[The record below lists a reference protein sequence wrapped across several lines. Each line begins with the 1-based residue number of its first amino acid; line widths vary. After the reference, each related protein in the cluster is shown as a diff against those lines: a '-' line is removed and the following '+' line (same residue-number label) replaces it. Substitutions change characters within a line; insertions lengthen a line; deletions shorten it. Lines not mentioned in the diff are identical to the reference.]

1 MLSTN
6 LCYQYLRILFVHSY
20 NTGKYHL
27 RPCYIKEI
35 QSFLRTEKHAD
46 KMKVGGPPEESW
58 LQKRFSGRRGR
69 KNRKMKIYYK
79 TRSFNNRFD
88 TTLWWETQLL
98 LLLFCFVLLWFQIF
112 SFERDYKTIATFL
125 IQSNLS
131 EKFEDLLVITSIV
144 IGHFRETYPY
154 LQPCKSESVFFFVSK
169 SLVINIC
176 YLSVKVGPCG
186 EKLSPRS

>member
-35 QSFLRTEKHAD
+35 QYFLRTEKHAD

-98 LLLFCFVLLWFQIF
+98 LLLLFCFVLLWFQIF
-112 SFERDYKTIATFL
+112 FVCWKGLQNNCHISDPIEPQWEIRGSLGYNEYSDWSF
-125 IQSNLS
+125 
-131 EKFEDLLVITSIV
+131 
-144 IGHFRETYPY
+144 
-154 LQPCKSESVFFFVSK
+154 
-169 SLVINIC
+169 
-176 YLSVKVGPCG
+176 
-186 EKLSPRS
+186 PRNVPLFTAL